1 VTAITSALTA
11 QWAPAAATA
20 LGNANANPEREGD
33 RAHRRR
39 RASDGSKY
47 TIVDLR
53 TGALKPPS
61 CDASRWTLFYYARQ
75 LIAAETRFARNGAEL
90 APSSRGSPPIDRVSL
105 RAPVATSSSRAARGC
120 HRGPDLG
127 GLVLLF
133 LRLPPSREGALRRP
147 RECWWRR
154 LRIPEARNGSMK
166 TLVVGA
172 GLSGLVAAYRLQAVG
187 HEVTIL
193 EARPRVG
200 GRVLTLREPFAEGQH
215 ADVGA
220 MILYEGQNAILSL
233 CREFGIELTP
243 LKTVG
248 AELPRVKLKGRLL
261 NAEEIGACFGE
272 LGKAQS
278 ARPA

>member
-1 VTAITSALTA
+1 MTEVCWRMKQVTSTVQRQAALLLGGLGRDEPHVWPGDCFTNRLGI
-11 QWAPAAATA
+11 PGIVLMA
-20 LGNANANPEREGD
+20 LV
-33 RAHRRR
+33 H
-39 RASDGSKY
+39 
-47 TIVDLR
+47 VD
-53 TGALKPPS
+53 GALKPPS

-120 HRGPDLG
+120 RRGPDLG

-133 LRLPPSREGALRRP
+133 LRLPPSREGALRHP

-187 HEVTIL
+187 HEVTDSRG
-193 EARPRVG
+193 AAA
-200 GRVLTLREPFAEGQH
+200 GRWSR
-215 ADVGA
+215 ADPSG
-220 MILYEGQNAILSL
+220 
-233 CREFGIELTP
+233 
-243 LKTVG
+243 TV
-248 AELPRVKLKGRLL
+248 R
-261 NAEEIGACFGE
+261 
-272 LGKAQS
+272 
-278 ARPA
+278 